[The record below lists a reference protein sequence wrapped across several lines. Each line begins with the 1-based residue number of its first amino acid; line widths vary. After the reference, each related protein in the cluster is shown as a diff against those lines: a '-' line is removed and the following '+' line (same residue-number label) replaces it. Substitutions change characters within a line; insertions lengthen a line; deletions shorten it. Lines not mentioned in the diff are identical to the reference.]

1 MDVSW
6 ITVFIDRPDET
17 FDATAGFWAAISDS
31 SLSPSRGVDDEFA
44 TLLPNDGADAHVRI
58 QRTQSVTSGSHLDLH
73 VSNVGAGADE
83 AVRCGARVLANH
95 GDYVVLTTPS
105 GMVFCVVAH
114 HGERTRQG
122 PVAVGTS
129 AATTLI
135 DQVVVDVDADGFDDE
150 VRFWSEL
157 TGWLPL
163 DARSSEFIPLDRP
176 QGMPLRVMVQRRD
189 RAWGTTTCH
198 VDLACENVAAAVTD
212 HQALGGTVVAVHHL
226 WTVMADPA
234 GTEYCL
240 TSRQPSTGTLAGS
253 V

>member
-1 MDVSW
+1 VDVRW
-6 ITVFIDRPDET
+6 ITAFVDRPEAS
-17 FDATAGFWAAISDS
+17 FEATVRFWYAISGS
-31 SLSPSRGVDDEFA
+31 SLSPWRGVDAEFA
-44 TLLPNDGADAHVRI
+44 TLLPNDAADAHVRI
-58 QRTQSVTSGSHLDLH
+58 QRTQSATSGSHIDLH
-73 VSNVGAGADE
+73 VSNVDAGAED
-83 AVRCGARVLANH
+83 AVRCGARVLADH
-95 GDYVVLTTPS
+95 GSYVVLTTPS
-105 GMVFCVVAH
+105 GMMFCVVAH

-129 AATTLI
+129 AATTVI

-176 QGMPLRVMVQRRD
+176 QGMPLRVMVQRRN
-189 RAWGTTTCH
+189 RAAGTTTCH
-198 VDLACENVAAAVTD
+198 VDLACENVAAAVTV

-240 TSRQPSTGTLAGS
+240 TSRQPSTGTLS